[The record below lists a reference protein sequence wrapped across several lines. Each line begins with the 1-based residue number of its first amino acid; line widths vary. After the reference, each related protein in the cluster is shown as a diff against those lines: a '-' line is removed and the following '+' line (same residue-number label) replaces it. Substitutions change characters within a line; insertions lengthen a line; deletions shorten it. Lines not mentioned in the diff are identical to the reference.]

1 MDNNLDRA
9 LDDIIGD
16 SSQGGQQRRPRQ
28 SQSGF
33 HGNKNG
39 GDRRNS
45 PYSRHGEGH
54 DHRNSSPHGKWR
66 HDKFNGRKS
75 INDRLGS
82 RPGHSSSDRREHRR
96 QNTKQVSDSSRGISI
111 AGSNRDMT
119 LYNEMRVVWVTDLPH
134 DYTSEKI
141 ENMFSSTGRIDK
153 VRMAQ
158 DKQGRFIGKA
168 EVIYRMADD
177 ARDAI
182 QTFDGETLYTTDSS
196 GHVAMH
202 VTYSSPENGSYID
215 DLKFKDTLPAPRA
228 TPISMRLGG
237 VAVNAM
243 AAMLPMMPVG
253 LMPVAGIAPTAGLG
267 TSSIGEGRQR
277 DHSRRRGGY
286 GGRHGRGNRNDG
298 GPRPTAEE
306 LDADMDAYMNAAA
319 ETANGAAS
327 GSAVEEKS
335 AQPSTGSTTFME
347 ESL

>member
-16 SSQGGQQRRPRQ
+16 SNHSGQQQRLRHSR
-28 SQSGF
+28 SGL
-33 HGNKNG
+33 HGNSNG
-39 GDRRNS
+39 SDRRNS
-45 PYSRHGEGH
+45 PYSRHGDGN
-54 DHRNSSPHGKWR
+54 DHRNRSLHGKWR
-66 HDKFNGRKS
+66 HDKFDGRKS

-82 RPGHSSSDRREHRR
+82 RPGSDYSSSDRREHRK
-96 QNTKQVSDSSRGISI
+96 QHTKGVSDSSRGISI
-111 AGSNRDMT
+111 AGRNRDMT

-215 DLKFKDTLPAPRA
+215 DLRFKDTLPAPRA
-228 TPISMRLGG
+228 TPISERLGG

-243 AAMLPMMPVG
+243 AAMLPMVPVG
-253 LMPVAGIAPTAGLG
+253 PMPVAGMAPTAGLG
-267 TSSIGEGRQR
+267 TRNISESRQR
-277 DHSRRRGGY
+277 DHNRRRGGY
-286 GGRHGRGNRNDG
+286 GGRHGRVNRNDSG
-298 GPRPTAEE
+298 SRPTAEE
-306 LDADMDAYMNAAA
+306 LDADMDAYMSAAV
-319 ETANGAAS
+319 ESANGAAS
-327 GSAVEEKS
+327 GSAADEKP
-335 AQPSTGSTTFME
+335 A
-347 ESL
+347 